1 MQPTQPIASHP
12 LPIPGGG
19 FLRGRPMEDIV
30 YQIVT
35 VAAILLVL
43 GSLWVF

>member
-1 MQPTQPIASHP
+1 MQPTPHTASRP
-12 LPIPGGG
+12 LPGSRNGS
-19 FLRGRPMEDIV
+19 LRARPTEDVV

-35 VAAILLVL
+35 LAAILLVL

>member
-1 MQPTQPIASHP
+1 MESSTQCAPVS
-12 LPIPGGG
+12 LPQADAAAT
-19 FLRGRPMEDIV
+19 RANV
-30 YQIVT
+30 AYQVMT

>member
-1 MQPTQPIASHP
+1 MHSPTHAA
-12 LPIPGGG
+12 LPSRLTRS
-19 FLRGRPMEDIV
+19 LRARPTEDVV

>member
-1 MQPTQPIASHP
+1 MQPSPQLASISMP
-12 LPIPGGG
+12 APADEIE
-19 FLRGRPMEDIV
+19 RPRPTEERV
-30 YQIVT
+30 YQAVT

>member
-12 LPIPGGG
+12 LPIPRGG

>member
-1 MQPTQPIASHP
+1 MPQPAGAPQQPSKA
-12 LPIPGGG
+12 
-19 FLRGRPMEDIV
+19 EDRV
-30 YQIVT
+30 YQVVT

>member
-1 MQPTQPIASHP
+1 MQSTTNIASQTLSAGH
-12 LPIPGGG
+12 GGS
-19 FLRGRPMEDIV
+19 LSTRRMEDLV

-35 VAAILLVL
+35 VAAILPVL

>member
-1 MQPTQPIASHP
+1 MHPPTQSASHS
-12 LPIPGGG
+12 LPTSRKGS
-19 FLRGRPMEDIV
+19 RRARPTEDVV

-35 VAAILLVL
+35 LAAILLVL